1 MPKKRGPRTAANGYD
16 TRGAVP
22 VAPSAKRSVG
32 AKLAAEIERTTTSK
46 PYVTPPAPV
55 RTVERWFVTCGK
67 AWLAVTLE
75 RAGFVWRRSMFDG
88 ATAFESLFEA
98 ERERVR
104 AVAHEGGDAV
114 IPIAVRRF
122 VIAELP

>member
-1 MPKKRGPRTAANGYD
+1 MPKKRGPRTASNGYD

-32 AKLAAEIERTTTSK
+32 AKLAAEIERTTSK
-46 PYVTPPAPV
+46 PYVTPPPPV
-55 RTVERWFVTCGK
+55 RTIERWFVTCGK

-88 ATAFESLFEA
+88 ATAFESPDDA

-104 AVAHEGGDAV
+104 AVEYEHGDAV
-114 IPIAVRRF
+114 IPIVVRRF